1 MKIITTFLTM
11 FILCF
16 SLLYA
21 FPTHAAVFSPERL
34 PIGNAIT
41 VHVDGKYIASDVQP
55 VMQNDR
61 VFLPMRA
68 AAESMGA
75 YVYWDNETRC
85 VSVQKD
91 GNTAYF
97 YVNNPYYYLN
107 GKTMLSDVPPQIIH
121 GRTMLPIRVFAEA
134 IGADVYW
141 NNNLMDVQITTGNPI
156 KNPEIVPSILPY
168 NLHPVIEKYYVQPS
182 KLGIGSWFS
191 VNQLSGETYY
201 ELLFIDELSDGS
213 RQAIHIFSKDYQ
225 GDGLAD
231 FISAYQD
238 PVSNIGS
245 GCILHRAGMNSSFY
259 ESDGFLGKTFT
270 YPSNDYFSYSA
281 IGQPLYR
288 TYRDHAYMPFA
299 NQTTVFSA
307 L

>member
-21 FPTHAAVFSPERL
+21 LPTHAAVFSPERL

-107 GKTMLSDVPPQIIH
+107 GKTMLSDVPLRSSMEEPC
-121 GRTMLPIRVFAEA
+121 
-134 IGADVYW
+134 
-141 NNNLMDVQITTGNPI
+141 
-156 KNPEIVPSILPY
+156 
-168 NLHPVIEKYYVQPS
+168 
-182 KLGIGSWFS
+182 
-191 VNQLSGETYY
+191 
-201 ELLFIDELSDGS
+201 
-213 RQAIHIFSKDYQ
+213 YQ
-225 GDGLAD
+225 
-231 FISAYQD
+231 S
-238 PVSNIGS
+238 
-245 GCILHRAGMNSSFY
+245 
-259 ESDGFLGKTFT
+259 
-270 YPSNDYFSYSA
+270 
-281 IGQPLYR
+281 
-288 TYRDHAYMPFA
+288 
-299 NQTTVFSA
+299 VFS
-307 L
+307 LKQLVPMFTGTII